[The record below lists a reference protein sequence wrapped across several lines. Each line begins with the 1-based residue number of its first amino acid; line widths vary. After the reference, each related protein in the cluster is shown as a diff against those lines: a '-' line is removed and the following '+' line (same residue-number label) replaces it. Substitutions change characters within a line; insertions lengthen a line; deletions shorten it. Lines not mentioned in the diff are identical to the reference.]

1 MPVIEFSHAMGRHDD
16 FNPAPFYVS
25 LGSAIL
31 RGLFALLL
39 SFGLY
44 AVLANIRDSREPPP
58 VALQATAAPT
68 ERTSQTSTGAP
79 PPVGEATSRFTP
91 SATPSLTPS
100 ATPSADLTA
109 AAPRSADTTVQVLDG
124 GAGRR
129 RTDEVVAALRTLGY
143 QVVAVNRAVRSYKVT
158 TVFYSRGQEA
168 SARALHAR
176 DQRFAELDANPN
188 LNQRVALHVVVGTDW
203 R

>member
-1 MPVIEFSHAMGRHDD
+1 MGRHDD
-16 FNPAPFYVS
+16 FDSAPFYVS
-25 LGSAIL
+25 LGSAVL

-39 SFGLY
+39 ALGLY
-44 AVLANIRDSREPPP
+44 AVLANIRDSQQPSPAAFPPTGASAEPISQPP
-58 VALQATAAPT
+58 
-68 ERTSQTSTGAP
+68 TGAP
-79 PPVGEATSRFTP
+79 SPVEQARSQVIP
-91 SATPSLTPS
+91 SATPDIKPATQPS
-100 ATPSADLTA
+100 ENLA
-109 AAPRSADTTVQVLDG
+109 AIAPPSADTTVQVLDG

-129 RTDEVVAALRTLGY
+129 RTGEVVAALKTLGY
-143 QVVAVNRAVRSYKVT
+143 RVVAVNKAARSYNVT

-176 DQRFAELDANPN
+176 DQRFSQIDRNPN

>member
-1 MPVIEFSHAMGRHDD
+1 MGRHDD
-16 FNPAPFYVS
+16 FDPAPFYVS

-44 AVLANIRDSREPPP
+44 AVLANIRDGRERSP
-58 VALQATAAPT
+58 VALQSTGAPT

-79 PPVGEATSRFTP
+79 PPVGEATSRF
-91 SATPSLTPS
+91 APSLTPS
-100 ATPSADLTA
+100 ATPSDDLTA

-143 QVVAVNRAVRSYKVT
+143 QVVAVNKAVRSYKVT